1 MASAAAWM
9 AVSSCVAVAAC
20 GCLFGWTWRSLA
32 QFCCEIIRPALCT
45 HSRLTVC
52 PRYVATSRALH
63 VRMEIRAHHM
73 VVAGTMIWPT
83 LTCHLCCGGIATMHM
98 YKLPPQVDLSDDY
111 VLFMMFADGSWEDDM
126 TPIEFEGDNGSASQ
140 LTMNEKEF
148 HEFVGIL
155 KDPEEEPR
163 SGGSAR
169 K

>member
-1 MASAAAWM
+1 
-9 AVSSCVAVAAC
+9 
-20 GCLFGWTWRSLA
+20 
-32 QFCCEIIRPALCT
+32 
-45 HSRLTVC
+45 
-52 PRYVATSRALH
+52 
-63 VRMEIRAHHM
+63 
-73 VVAGTMIWPT
+73 
-83 LTCHLCCGGIATMHM
+83 MHM

-155 KDPEEEPR
+155 KDPEEDPR